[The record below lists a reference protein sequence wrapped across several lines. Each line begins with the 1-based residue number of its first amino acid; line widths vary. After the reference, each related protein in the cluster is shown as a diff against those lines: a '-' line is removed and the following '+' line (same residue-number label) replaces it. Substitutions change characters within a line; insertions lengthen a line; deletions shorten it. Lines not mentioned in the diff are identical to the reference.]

1 MAARFGSFGAV
12 MDQGVRY
19 FGVGGALGFDMLA
32 AEELLALRDRG
43 RCLKVILVLP
53 FPGYRRYWLPAQEE
67 RAARVEAR
75 ADKVVWC
82 SREPSREA
90 FLLRNRRLVDGS
102 AYCIAYCIPPLR
114 GIGLH
119 PAVRP
124 KAGTAG
130 VEYRGD
136 G

>member
-1 MAARFGSFGAV
+1 MDKRLYTCCFTGHRELPAGREGEIWRHVLARLEPL

-67 RAARVEAR
+67 RAARVEAGR
-75 ADKVVWC
+75 TRWFGAAGN
-82 SREPSREA
+82 RPGRPS
-90 FLLRNRRLVDGS
+90 S
-102 AYCIAYCIPPLR
+102 S
-114 GIGLH
+114 
-119 PAVRP
+119 
-124 KAGTAG
+124 GTAG
-130 VEYRGD
+130 W
-136 G
+136 